1 MANEEMTQEELSP
14 NMQLIV
20 SYLTDSLMLSTPLI
34 ENDPAYLQLKD
45 SIPSIINMALVS
57 LGKDDVEE
65 LNKHEILLVV
75 LKSLHTIYLR

>member
-34 ENDPAYLQLKD
+34 EN
-45 SIPSIINMALVS
+45 IIAQ
-57 LGKDDVEE
+57 K
-65 LNKHEILLVV
+65 
-75 LKSLHTIYLR
+75 